1 MRFISSVPH
10 PHCLVSIFSFNEKY
24 IIKLE
29 FGNCA
34 IEYKI
39 KNSEINGLD
48 EVKKKLTPEFI
59 DSFAEIFRTID
70 KKLNNT

>member
-1 MRFISSVPH
+1 MRVLASVPH

-24 IIKLE
+24 IVKLE

-39 KNSEINGLD
+39 KNSEVSGLD
-48 EVKKKLTPEFI
+48 EIKKKLTPEFI
-59 DSFAEIFRTID
+59 DSFADVFMTIG
-70 KKLNNT
+70 KKFKNG